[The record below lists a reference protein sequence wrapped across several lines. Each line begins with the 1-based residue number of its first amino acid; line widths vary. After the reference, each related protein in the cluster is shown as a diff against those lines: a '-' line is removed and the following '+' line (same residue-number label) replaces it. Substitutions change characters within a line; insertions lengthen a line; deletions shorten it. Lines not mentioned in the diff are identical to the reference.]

1 MKTYAF
7 MIAGVLITSVAMA
20 QETVITSAP
29 TIEMAVKTSASDLNA
44 TLTQLLNEA
53 QTQNE
58 KLQTTLDRM
67 GDPSSVNL
75 ASIQIIKDDI
85 LDSAT
90 ALKTRDE
97 QRAMMTGLTGAEVFD
112 NDAFGLMEP
121 IGSTVTKDDGTVVE
135 RDPEKYRMD
144 AAVQAQVEEFN
155 NVREKALQRKKLLMN
170 EIKEV
175 TQDMQD
181 ATDLATI
188 QKLQG
193 MITVLYGQ
201 VDECNQSIQIA
212 KADADMTDKE
222 LVGQARVMA
231 KAKTE
236 EKTLQRKTPDPDAP
250 ASSFPGLGGTPRKLP
265 WGALGSTG
273 NPGSATPP
281 AETTDP

>member
-1 MKTYAF
+1 MKIYAF
-7 MIAGVLITSVAMA
+7 MITGVLITSAATA
-20 QETVITSAP
+20 QETVVTSAP

-67 GDPSSVNL
+67 GDPSAVNL
-75 ASIQIIKDDI
+75 ASIQIIKDDVI
-85 LDSAT
+85 QSTT

-121 IGSTVTKDDGTVVE
+121 IGSTVTTKDGTVMD

-144 AAVQAQVEEFN
+144 AAVQAQVDEFN
-155 NVREKALQRKKLLMN
+155 SVREKVLQRKKLLLD

-181 ATDLATI
+181 ATDLASI
-188 QKLQG
+188 QKYQG
-193 MITVLYGQ
+193 MITILYGQ
-201 VDECNQSIQIA
+201 VEECNQSIHIA
-212 KADADMTDKE
+212 QADANMTEKE
-222 LVGQARVMA
+222 LVAQARLISKA
-231 KAKTE
+231 KA
-236 EKTLQRKTPDPDAP
+236 EKAALEKEHTTDTAAGDG
-250 ASSFPGLGGTPRKLP
+250 SFPGLGSTPRTLP
-265 WGALGSTG
+265 WGRKGSET
-273 NPGSATPP
+273 NPEADSAAP
-281 AETTDP
+281 